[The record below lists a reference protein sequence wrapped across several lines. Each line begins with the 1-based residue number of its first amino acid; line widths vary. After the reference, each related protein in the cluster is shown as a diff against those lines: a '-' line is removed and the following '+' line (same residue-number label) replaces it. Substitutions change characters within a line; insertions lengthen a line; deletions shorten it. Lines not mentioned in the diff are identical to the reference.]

1 MAGKM
6 QRQELPETGKEC
18 SAAASKATLVFA
30 KTAYYSIS

>member
-18 SAAASKATLVFA
+18 SAAASMRRSSSK
-30 KTAYYSIS
+30 K